1 MYLDQKVTIWQRVH
15 FNNEQDMQKAIEML
29 KKKEIETINDVCEHF
44 EISSENL
51 FETETKIEQPAMQ
64 GFQPTAG
71 NADPQG
77 SKPQTLQGVLSKLYS
92 GGTN

>member
-15 FNNEQDMQKAIEML
+15 FNNEQDMQRAIEML

-51 FETETKIEQPAMQ
+51 FETETILAPIDNE
-64 GFQPTAG
+64 
-71 NADPQG
+71 DY
-77 SKPQTLQGVLSKLYS
+77 STLEVWKNGDVIYQNGR
-92 GGTN
+92 